1 MAQLIKRQ
9 TLTSQVIEYILGLIK
24 SGKVKPG
31 ERLPTEMD
39 LTSSLGVSRTCVREA
54 MKSLES
60 LRLISVRPKVGAVVL
75 EPSPA
80 TLFSAEHLSAMA
92 HRHQTDVLIEFRKII
107 EVGLAPIAA
116 EKATEEDLAAMKKAI
131 EDHKRAL
138 ATDRIVYPA
147 DIAFHKA
154 LAAATKN
161 PIAVM
166 VLEMISEPLSEQ
178 RRMTNGVPHSA
189 EDGLRDHLKI
199 FKAMKDHNP
208 EKARALMRAHMKT
221 AEHYWRLAKAAS
233 SETQE
238 DRAAP
243 RLQRS
248 KGKTR
253 IPALLKP
260 ATSGANPI
268 DTAL

>member
-1 MAQLIKRQ
+1 MSQLIKRQ

-39 LTSSLGVSRTCVREA
+39 LTGSLGVSRTCVREA

-60 LRLISVRPKVGAVVL
+60 LRLISVRPKVGAIVL

-131 EDHKRAL
+131 EDHKRAI

-147 DIAFHKA
+147 DIAFHQA

-166 VLEMISEPLSEQ
+166 VLEMISEPLFEQ
-178 RRMTNGVPHSA
+178 RRLTNGVPHSA
-189 EDGLRDHLKI
+189 
-199 FKAMKDHNP
+199 
-208 EKARALMRAHMKT
+208 
-221 AEHYWRLAKAAS
+221 
-233 SETQE
+233 
-238 DRAAP
+238 
-243 RLQRS
+243 
-248 KGKTR
+248 
-253 IPALLKP
+253 
-260 ATSGANPI
+260 
-268 DTAL
+268 

>member
-1 MAQLIKRQ
+1 
-9 TLTSQVIEYILGLIK
+9 
-24 SGKVKPG
+24 
-31 ERLPTEMD
+31 
-39 LTSSLGVSRTCVREA
+39 
-54 MKSLES
+54 MKSPES

-75 EPSPA
+75 EPCPA

-116 EKATEEDLAAMKKAI
+116 EKATEEDLAAMKQAI
-131 EDHKRAL
+131 DDHERAI

-199 FKAMKDHNP
+199 FKAMKEHNP
-208 EKARALMRAHMKT
+208 EKARALMRAHMNT
-221 AEHYWRLAKAAS
+221 AEHYWRLSKMRPPKR
-233 SETQE
+233 TQSL
-238 DRAAP
+238 
-243 RLQRS
+243 RLPKQKRFP
-248 KGKTR
+248 KHKR
-253 IPALLKP
+253 FRLRLRLRKP
-260 ATSGANPI
+260 SPEYRRC
-268 DTAL
+268 